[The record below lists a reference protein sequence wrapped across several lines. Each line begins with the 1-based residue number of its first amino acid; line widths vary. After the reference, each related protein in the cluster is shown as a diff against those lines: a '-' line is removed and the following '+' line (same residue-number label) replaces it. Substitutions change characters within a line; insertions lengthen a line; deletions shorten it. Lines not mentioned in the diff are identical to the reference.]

1 MKVAGF
7 TIIRNAETY
16 DYPVVEAIMSV
27 LPICDAF
34 YVGLGNSNDATRKWI
49 TSIQSNKIII
59 CDSVWDDSL
68 RKGGQVLAVE
78 TNKVFQNIPQHFDW
92 CFYLQSDECVHEQ
105 DLPIIKQHMQEHLN
119 NPKIEGLLFKYLH
132 FYGSYQ
138 YIGTGRMWYDY
149 EIRIIRN
156 NKNIHSY
163 KDAQG
168 FRWNTQKK
176 LQVASIPARIFHYGW
191 VKAPDI
197 QQRKQSYFNRLWH
210 DDTWIR
216 QHLNAEAVYSY
227 PLNGPLKV
235 FKGTHPEVY
244 AQRIKKQ
251 NWVFEYRPESIQWS
265 FKNKLLHWI
274 ESSFGIR
281 LWNYQNYKRV

>member
-105 DLPIIKQHMQEHLN
+105 DLPIIKQHMHEHLN
-119 NPKIEGLLFKYLH
+119 NPKIEGLLFNYLH

-163 KDAQG
+163 
-168 FRWNTQKK
+168 
-176 LQVASIPARIFHYGW
+176 
-191 VKAPDI
+191 
-197 QQRKQSYFNRLWH
+197 
-210 DDTWIR
+210 
-216 QHLNAEAVYSY
+216 
-227 PLNGPLKV
+227 NGVLK
-235 FKGTHPEVY
+235 T
-244 AQRIKKQ
+244 
-251 NWVFEYRPESIQWS
+251 
-265 FKNKLLHWI
+265 
-274 ESSFGIR
+274 
-281 LWNYQNYKRV
+281 NYCTG